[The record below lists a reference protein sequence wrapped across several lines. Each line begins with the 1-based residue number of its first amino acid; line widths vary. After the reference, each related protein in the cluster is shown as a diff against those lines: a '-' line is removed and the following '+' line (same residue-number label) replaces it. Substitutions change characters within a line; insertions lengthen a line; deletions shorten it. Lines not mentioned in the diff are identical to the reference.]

1 MFYSTKV
8 PESGSLSYVNVLKP
22 LIDLDYVSQTKNSWM
37 QVSIFEMQNG
47 NKCHLG
53 GECFIFFHALIFFR
67 FFWTTALIQSHN
79 FFGQFLSKV
88 AVDADIR

>member
-47 NKCHLG
+47 NKCH
-53 GECFIFFHALIFFR
+53 
-67 FFWTTALIQSHN
+67 
-79 FFGQFLSKV
+79 
-88 AVDADIR
+88 